1 MITNAQRISNAID
14 QWLSTLIDE
23 LMPDTSLRYR
33 AKRGISKIIHDKLN
47 IEMIVPFLEDDAGN
61 LDIDNLSTELME
73 MLATLPPQNMSIG
86 PVEVEFSG
94 KDVRIAW
101 PKNIITTM
109 LMGEIGSVRLNAED
123 ISQLV
128 ELIKQQ

>member
-1 MITNAQRISNAID
+1 MITNAQRISNAVD
-14 QWLSTLIDE
+14 QWLSMIIDE
-23 LMPDTSLRYR
+23 LMPDTMLRSR

-47 IEMIVPFLEDDAGN
+47 IEMIVPFLEDEDGN

-73 MLATLPPQNMSIG
+73 MLATLPPQNMTIG

-109 LMGEIGSVRLNAED
+109 LMGEIGSIRLNAED

>member
-1 MITNAQRISNAID
+1 MITNAQRINNAID
-14 QWLSTLIDE
+14 QWLSTIIDE

-47 IEMIVPFLEDDAGN
+47 IEMIVPFLEDEDGN

-73 MLATLPPQNMSIG
+73 MLATLPPQNMTIG

-94 KDVRIAW
+94 KDVRISW

-123 ISQLV
+123 ISELV
-128 ELIKQQ
+128 KLIKQQ

>member
-1 MITNAQRISNAID
+1 MITNAQRISNGID
-14 QWLSTLIDE
+14 QWLSTIIDR
-23 LMPDTSLRYR
+23 LMPDKSLRYR

-73 MLATLPPQNMSIG
+73 MLATLPPQNMTIG
-86 PVEVEFSG
+86 PVKVEFSG

-101 PKNIITTM
+101 PKNLFTTM
-109 LMGEIGSVRLNAED
+109 LMGEIGSIRLNAED
-123 ISQLV
+123 ISRLV

>member
-1 MITNAQRISNAID
+1 MITNAQRINNAID
-14 QWLSTLIDE
+14 QWLSTIIDE

-47 IEMIVPFLEDDAGN
+47 IEMIVPFLEDEDGN

-73 MLATLPPQNMSIG
+73 MLATLPPQNITIG

-94 KDVRIAW
+94 KDVRISW

-109 LMGEIGSVRLNAED
+109 LMGEIGSIRLNAED
-123 ISQLV
+123 ISELV
-128 ELIKQQ
+128 KLIKQQ